1 MKPAAFLTLSLACSA
16 ALPVWIDTDPS
27 IARGG
32 KEVDDGFALVQA
44 FRSPEL
50 TIRGVS
56 IVFGNAPLSEALPIG
71 RQYVREFGPAGLTVH
86 KGAASAAELGVET
99 AASTAIASALRKEPL
114 TLLVIGPAT
123 NIATVLRLHPELA
136 KRIKQIVAVAGRRP
150 GQVFRASPTAGAFRD
165 LNFELDPEAF
175 RIILNARVL
184 LVLAP
189 WEISSK
195 VWLQAHD
202 LTALRTAN
210 PQLAPLLDASVD
222 WLDFWK
228 KNLHADGFNPFD
240 SLAVGYAISPAGF
253 QCDRV
258 KLTIETHPDDTSPA
272 KPPKPYL
279 LRRDNGTGAEPLYCH
294 TAPAT
299 FKVELLRRL
308 SRRKE

>member
-1 MKPAAFLTLSLACSA
+1 M
-16 ALPVWIDTDPS
+16 PVWIDTDPS
-27 IARGG
+27 VARGG

-50 TIRGVS
+50 AVRGVS

-71 RQYVREFGPAGLTVH
+71 RQYVKDFGPAGLAVYA
-86 KGAASAAELGVET
+86 GATSAAELGKQT
-99 AASTAIASALRKEPL
+99 PASVAIANALRKEPL

-123 NIATVLRLHPELA
+123 NVATVLRLHPELA
-136 KRIKQIVAVAGRRP
+136 PRVKQIVAVAGRRP
-150 GQVFRASPTAGAFRD
+150 GQIFRASPAAGAFRD

-175 RIILNARVL
+175 RVILNARVP

-195 VWLQAHD
+195 VWLRADD
-202 LTALRTAN
+202 LASLRVKD
-210 PQLAPLLDASVD
+210 PHLAPLLDASAD
-222 WLDFWK
+222 WLSFWA

-240 SLAVGYAISPAGF
+240 SLAVGYAINPAGF

-258 KLTIETHPDDTSPA
+258 TITIETHPDDTSPA

-279 LRRDNGTGAEPLYCH
+279 LRRDNGTAGGPLYCH
-294 TAPAT
+294 TAPAN
-299 FKVELLRRL
+299 FKMELLRRL
-308 SRRKE
+308 GRRKE